1 MRKMNF
7 VLGSFLCLS
16 LLLPAAEIRIGQDL
30 TGWTKNH
37 AAGIALDPDVTV
49 SGTPGIRL
57 EDKAMMS
64 RTFELDPDSVYELSF
79 YVKGDQLSGKG
90 NDGARIMVNG
100 GKQWKRFTSDSK
112 NLPERGTFDWKKG
125 KGIIDTANLG
135 TTVKIY
141 LAAASAGTVWYDGL
155 KLIKTG
161 AKEKASSFRK
171 AYGSTVRCAL
181 LIPQGVFG
189 FFEPGEKVSFKIL
202 LDSPEKELEYE
213 LKVKDE
219 NGKVVQAL
227 SRRKVEDQ
235 VTLNGQPC
243 GYYVADADFFCKG
256 KKVYSVQSGFVSAK
270 KIPRRDP
277 FFQMGFGLQPDMV
290 EGIRRIG
297 VGTISL
303 KLSGWNNPGAV
314 GNPERIFNWLYN
326 NRVKPYIDAGGFEY
340 SANIGVSLLKN
351 LRSPK
356 EIKEGWPLINDAL
369 LDHYRKFLTLA
380 LNELKGKVHFWTIQQ
395 ETPSN
400 ARMPKFVGTWTEAM
414 ANFVVLVRMGSRQ
427 IRKEIPDAKI
437 LIGGCNY
444 QNTIADI
451 ERITLSDL
459 VKEFDGYVVDAY
471 TGNWKLNLGEPTLP
485 EAELMSF
492 YQAAS
497 ALSDSLGKGKIIR
510 NEELGFCINYGASFD
525 RGLAVDQAQLTARQ
539 LIITK
544 AGPVSGFELHTPTK
558 LMTKDAPDQA
568 DCMTTVWKPVVF
580 KGKCYH
586 IPLPGGAMY
595 VTAASQLAFAR
606 SPHYFFRESFY
617 SCTFTRPDGS
627 ALLTLWNIHGDS
639 ELKLDLPVRTRMV
652 NMYGRETVLNPG
664 PQTLR
669 IGKAPIYLTMNY
681 PAEKLAEQIRR
692 VLTEAVPEFKGV
704 GYAFSENEARV
715 FIRNLTGKTRTGE
728 LAGMGKVTLLPDRT
742 ASFTV
747 KTSAPKCLFTADN
760 GRKYEFEIDR
770 KNSYPV
776 TRVKEKVVLDGS
788 GSWLKGLPEGILK
801 YPEDIRPK
809 SALQPELSYFKT
821 DFNPNGHNVS
831 ARYWTAYDDQNFYI
845 AAKVDDPVHL
855 QRFVGGELWRD
866 DCLQIV
872 FSSADTVP
880 KGLQSTAERQLVS
893 PLNFGIAL
901 SAKGPMAA
909 NLVDPPKGTGS
920 IRFNVTRKDGQTFY
934 EAAFP
939 FKELGG
945 RPARFGFVI
954 FDNNYVS
961 RKNAPYW
968 LEFSP
973 GISGG
978 ADASKLKLIQYK

>member
-1 MRKMNF
+1 MMRKMNF
-7 VLGSFLCLS
+7 VFGMSLCLG
-16 LLLPAAEIRIGQDL
+16 LLLSAGEIRIGLDL
-30 TGWTKNH
+30 AGWKKNN
-37 AAGIALDPDVTV
+37 AAGIAPDPEVTV
-49 SGTPGIRL
+49 SGKPAIRL
-57 EDKAMMS
+57 KDKAMMF
-64 RTFELDPDSVYELSF
+64 RMLELEPDSVYELSF

-100 GKQWKRFTSDSK
+100 GKQWKRFTTDSK

-125 KGIIDTANLG
+125 SGMIDTSRLG
-135 TTVKIY
+135 TTVRIY
-141 LAAASAGTVWYDGL
+141 LASASGGTVWYDDL
-155 KLIKTG
+155 KLLKTG
-161 AKEKASSFRK
+161 LTEKNPPFRK
-171 AYGSTVRCAL
+171 AYGNTVRCAL

-189 FFEPGEKVSFKIL
+189 FFEPGEKATFKIL
-202 LDSPEKELEYE
+202 LDSSEKDLEYE

-219 NGKVVQAL
+219 SGKVVQTL
-227 SRRKVEDQ
+227 PRGKTEDQ
-235 VTLNGQPC
+235 VTLDGQPC
-243 GYYVADADFFCKG
+243 GYYVVDADFFCKG
-256 KKVYSVQSGFVSAK
+256 KKVYSVQSSFVSAK

-277 FFQMGFGLQPDMV
+277 FFQIGYGALPDMV
-290 EGIRRIG
+290 EGLRRIG

-303 KLSGWNNPGAV
+303 KLAWNNPNTIGA
-314 GNPERIFNWLYN
+314 PERIWKWINE
-326 NRVKPYIDAGGFEY
+326 NRCKPYLEAGGFEY
-340 SANIGVSLLKN
+340 SATLGTSLLKA
-351 LRSPK
+351 LRSPE
-356 EIKEGWPLINDAL
+356 EIREGWPLINDKL
-369 LDHYRKFLTLA
+369 LHHYRKFLELA
-380 LNELKGKVHFWTIQQ
+380 LSELKGKVRTWTIQQ

-437 LIGGCNY
+437 MIGGCNY
-444 QNTIADI
+444 QNTIPDI
-451 ERITLSDL
+451 ERITLTDL
-459 VKEFDGYVVDAY
+459 VKEFDGYVIDAY

-492 YQAAS
+492 YRAAS
-497 ALSDSLGKGKIIR
+497 ALSDSLGKGKNIR
-510 NEELGFCINYGASFD
+510 NEELGYCINYGAAFD

-558 LMTKDAPDQA
+558 SITKDVPDQA

-617 SCTFTRPDGS
+617 SCVFTRPDNS
-627 ALLTLWNIHGDS
+627 TLLALWDIHGDK
-639 ELKLDLPVRTRMV
+639 ELKLNLPARTRMV
-652 NMYGRETVLNPG
+652 NMYGRETMLEPG
-664 PQTLR
+664 LRTLR
-669 IGKAPIYLTMNY
+669 IGKAPVYLTMNY
-681 PAEKLAEQIRR
+681 PAGKLAEEIRR

-704 GYAFSENEARV
+704 GYAFSRSEARV
-715 FIRNLTGKTRTGE
+715 FIRNLTAKTRTGD
-728 LAGMGKVTLLPDRT
+728 LAGAGKVTLLPDRT
-742 ASFTV
+742 ASFVV
-747 KTSAPKCLFTADN
+747 KTSGSSCLFTADN
-760 GRKYEFEIDR
+760 GRKYEFAVDR
-770 KNSYPV
+770 NSCPV
-776 TRVKEKVVLDGS
+776 TRVKGKVFLDGS

-831 ARYWTAYDDQNFYI
+831 AKYWTAYDDRNFYI
-845 AAKVDDPVHL
+845 AARVDDPVHL
-855 QRFVGGELWRD
+855 QWFIGRDLWRD
-866 DCLQIV
+866 DCLQVV
-872 FSSADTVP
+872 FSPADAVP
-880 KGLQSTAERQLVS
+880 KELQNTAERQLVS

-901 SAKGPMAA
+901 TAKGPVAA
-909 NLVDPPKGTGS
+909 NLVDTEKGMGS

-934 EAAFP
+934 EAVFP

-954 FDNNYVS
+954 FDNNYVG

-973 GISGG
+973 GIAGG